1 MGFLCVCVCV
11 SYMQQ
16 RQQTGVAGCGYS
28 LKLSPDGGVEG
39 VYRDQR
45 SVHQRVFLQAP
56 RHVD

>member
-1 MGFLCVCVCV
+1 MIKNWIYVCVRI

-16 RQQTGVAGCGYS
+16 RQQAGMAGCGNS

-56 RHVD
+56 